1 MYLLHLKEAKL
12 LTSDN
17 VKKIPAL
24 RGIINFLLS
33 IGLAAL
39 FLYLAFADVNF
50 SEVLDLVSQASV
62 FWTVLFIIFTL
73 LGHYIRT
80 LRWKIILNSVKADTK
95 MKNLFGA
102 LMIGYGVNCVTPK
115 LGEVTRAIMIG
126 KYENLSRTSM
136 FGTVIVERVIDIITL
151 GASVLISAFI
161 WSESLYEIFPWLE
174 ATLYI
179 SAAGLVTVLVLFYL
193 SVKFK
198 ERFYGYL
205 LKLVS
210 RFSKNIAERLEYIF
224 EMLLQG
230 FTALKGTKNYIL
242 TVVTTVIMIIIYA
255 LTSYFGF
262 FMLHMQL
269 LSDVNFAM
277 AWIVMS
283 ISSIGVV
290 IPTPGST
297 GSYHALA
304 KTTLVL
310 LFGFGETISAA
321 YAFLTHIVSYILFIV
336 VALIMYFALD
346 TQHSNIFSLFKTNS
360 DTE

>member
-1 MYLLHLKEAKL
+1 

-17 VKKIPAL
+17 LKKIPAL

-39 FLYLAFADVNF
+39 FLYFAFADVNF

-230 FTALKGTKNYIL
+230 FTALRGTKNYIL

-262 FMLHMQL
+262 FMLHMQT
-269 LSDVNFAM
+269 LSNVNFAM

>member
-1 MYLLHLKEAKL
+1 

-17 VKKIPAL
+17 NKKLPAL
-24 RGIINFLLS
+24 RGLLNFLFS
-33 IGLAAL
+33 VGLAAL

-50 SEVLDLVSQASV
+50 GDVMELVSQASV
-62 FWTVLFIIFTL
+62 LWIIIFVVATI
-73 LGHYIRT
+73 LGHYVRAI
-80 LRWKIILNSVKADTK
+80 RWKIILHSVKPDAK
-95 MKNLFGA
+95 MWNLFGA

-126 KYENLSRTSM
+126 KYENLSRSSM
-136 FGTVIVERVIDIITL
+136 FGTIIVERVIDIITL

-161 WSESLYEIFPWLE
+161 WSTNLYEAFPWLE
-174 ATLYI
+174 VTMYI
-179 SAAGLVTVLVLFYL
+179 SAIFLVAVLLMIYL
-193 SVKFK
+193 SVRYK
-198 ERFYGYL
+198 ERFYGYII
-205 LKLVS
+205 KLIE
-210 RFSKNIAERLEYIF
+210 RFSEKYAERLGYIF
-224 EMLLQG
+224 EMLIQG

-242 TVVTTVIMIIIYA
+242 TFITTVIMILIYA
-255 LTSYFGF
+255 FTSYFGF
-262 FMLHMQL
+262 FMLHMQ
-269 LSDVNFAM
+269 SISNVTFTM

-304 KTTLVL
+304 KNTLVL

-336 VALIMYFALD
+336 VALIMYFVLD
-346 TQHSNIFSLFKTNS
+346 KQRAGIFNLLKTNS
-360 DTE
+360 DS